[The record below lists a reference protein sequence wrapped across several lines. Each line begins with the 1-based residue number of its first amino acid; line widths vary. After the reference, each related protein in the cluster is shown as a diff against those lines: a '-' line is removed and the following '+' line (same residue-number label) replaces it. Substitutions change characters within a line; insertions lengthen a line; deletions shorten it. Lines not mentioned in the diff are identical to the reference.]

1 MKTYFTKMSII
12 IALLFITTNS
22 FSQNPTLTKG
32 ETISYINK
40 KLKEAIG
47 KSLRWNGDTYTY
59 TNVSLTAEDENT
71 LTIIIEMDNDE
82 MIPAKKY
89 SFTPKD
95 ISLYEISNASDTAGQ
110 FTLYAKNSIDHFKDR
125 KGRLSDISTQSFE
138 VPYSKDNPENF
149 NKIEKAFKYL
159 ESISKEVKDPFGK

>member
-1 MKTYFTKMSII
+1 MSII

-82 MIPAKKY
+82 MIPARKY

-95 ISLYEISNASDTAGQ
+95 ITLDERSNASDTAGQ
-110 FTLYAKNSIDHFKDR
+110 FTLSAKNSKEYFKDR
-125 KGRLSDISTQSFE
+125 KGITSNWGVSSFV
-138 VPYSKDNPENF
+138 VPYSKDNSENF